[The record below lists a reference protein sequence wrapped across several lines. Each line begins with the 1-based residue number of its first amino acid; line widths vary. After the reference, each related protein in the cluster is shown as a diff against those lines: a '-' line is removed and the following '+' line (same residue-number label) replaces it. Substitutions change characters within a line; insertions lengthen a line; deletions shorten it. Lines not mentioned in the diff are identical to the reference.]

1 MEDKEK
7 VVEEVQE
14 KKKATR
20 QKKEKEVKEEP
31 KKLTLAEKRK
41 ILKDCEVCLMNN
53 TGAYIMYRDNKTMD
67 EIELP
72 TYGDTDIIE
81 IELVRRMAMKSRGFF
96 EKYWV
101 LVTDFICDD
110 ERIQL
115 EDVYDYLG
123 ISKYYNKDEDE
134 EIVLPNGDFFDD
146 ILLTGKSKTFKKYV
160 DNMNNRLLTQLVNRA
175 VMLYKEGKFDSSV
188 KIQIL
193 EEKINR
199 EGFFLDIKVED

>member
-1 MEDKEK
+1 MVDKEK
-7 VVEEVQE
+7 NTEEIKE
-14 KKKATR
+14 KKNA
-20 QKKEKEVKEEP
+20 KEKKVKEEP
-31 KKLTLAEKRK
+31 KKLSTAEKRK
-41 ILKDCEVCLMNN
+41 ILKECEVYVMNN
-53 TGAYIMYRDNKTMD
+53 SGAYVKYRDDRTMD

-72 TYGDTDIIE
+72 EYGDIDIVDIE
-81 IELVRRMAMKSRGFF
+81 TVRRMTMRKKGFI

-101 LVTDFICDD
+101 LITDFICDD
-110 ERIQL
+110 ERITL

-123 ISKYYNKDEDE
+123 ISKYYNRDEDN

-146 ILLTGKSKTFKKYV
+146 ILLSGRSKDFKKYV
-160 DNMNNRLLTQLVNRA
+160 ENMNNKLLTQLVNRA
-175 VMLYKEGKFDSSV
+175 VMLYREGKFDSSV

>member
-1 MEDKEK
+1 
-7 VVEEVQE
+7 
-14 KKKATR
+14 
-20 QKKEKEVKEEP
+20 
-31 KKLTLAEKRK
+31 
-41 ILKDCEVCLMNN
+41 
-53 TGAYIMYRDNKTMD
+53 MD

-72 TYGDTDIIE
+72 TYGDTDIVE
-81 IELVRRMAMKSRGFF
+81 IELVRRMAMKSKGFF

-101 LVTDFICDD
+101 LITDFICDD

-123 ISKYYNKDEDE
+123 ISKYYSKEDDEF
-134 EIVLPNGDFFDD
+134 VLPNGDFFDD
-146 ILLTGKSKTFKKYV
+146 ILLSGKSKEFKKCV
-160 DNMNNRLLTQLVNRA
+160 ESMNNRLLTQLCNRA